1 MNLYNNYNP
10 VNNSNKTIFTNY
22 SSIENNKKRNK
33 NYINLKYLFKKKSV
47 KVFIVLIK
55 NYFFYLKLNFFL

>member
-1 MNLYNNYNP
+1 MNLYNNHKT
-10 VNNSNKTIFTNY
+10 VNNSNKIIFTNY

-47 KVFIVLIK
+47 IVFIILIK
-55 NYFFYLKLNFFL
+55 NYFFFP